1 MDSKLTAVPILAL
14 VISLSTMGLVNAES
28 NDTTGITSETTTNT
42 LHVGYGNGNFF
53 DLPYSISGATVTGVK
68 ADTSIPKMTISISP
82 TQDGQITLQVPGG
95 DKDSTQQNLAVL
107 VDGQASQYTQS
118 FDNGHRTITISFH
131 ATSST
136 IDIVGQNLPPHG
148 DGTMQ
153 PGQTSASCTQDD
165 IAAAKQG
172 LADIQKKMADLRTQ
186 YYNDW
191 QTAHNSGQYSG
202 TFEQYSREK
211 ISNSADASQIKSDY
225 QKYNSILRSCHAAG
239 HMKPYAPS
247 STTCSQ
253 SDITNARQEL
263 ATTQK
268 QGYDLK
274 NKAYQQF
281 QQDQSSGQY
290 KGTWEQ
296 YAKEKFLN
304 LPEVKQLKST
314 HDKYTSFLKSCF
326 GKQARSQGAVP
337 QNPDDNSMP
346 PLSPPN
352 TNNPDSSSSPH
363 DNLNTFGS
371 DLGPIGNSN
380 GLPPIDQSQNPIPA
394 ISSPTDALGTISSHN
409 IPGWVKGV
417 AGWWAQGKISDD
429 DFVSAIKFL
438 VQQGIIKI

>member
-1 MDSKLTAVPILAL
+1 M
-14 VISLSTMGLVNAES
+14 ISLSTIGLVNAES
-28 NDTTGITSETTTNT
+28 SDTTGTTSGTTTSQT
-42 LHVGYGNGNFF
+42 SDTTGTT
-53 DLPYSISGATVTGVK
+53 SGTT
-68 ADTSIPKMTISISP
+68 TS
-82 TQDGQITLQVPGG
+82 
-95 DKDSTQQNLAVL
+95 
-107 VDGQASQYTQS
+107 
-118 FDNGHRTITISFH
+118 
-131 ATSST
+131 
-136 IDIVGQNLPPHG
+136 
-148 DGTMQ
+148 
-153 PGQTSASCTQDD
+153 GQTSVSCTQDE
-165 IAAAKQG
+165 ITAAKQG

-211 ISNSADASQIKSDY
+211 ISNSADVSQIKSDY

-239 HMKPYAPS
+239 QMRPYASS

-268 QGYDLK
+268 QAYDLK
-274 NKAYQQF
+274 DKAYQQF
-281 QQDQSSGQY
+281 QQDQASGQY

-296 YAKEKFLN
+296 YAKDNFLN
-304 LPEVKQLKST
+304 LPEVTQLRST
-314 HDKYTSFLKSCF
+314 HDKYSSFLKSCF
-326 GKQARSQGAVP
+326 GTQYRSHGAMP
-337 QNPDDNSMP
+337 QNPNDNSMP
-346 PLSPPN
+346 SSPPTN
-352 TNNPDSSSSPH
+352 TNNPSASSSPP
-363 DNLNTFGS
+363 DNLNIFGS
-371 DLGPIGNSN
+371 DPSTIGNSN

-394 ISSPTDALGTISSHN
+394 ISSPTDALGALSSHN